1 MKETFGQRFQRL
13 RKAKNYTQED
23 VANQFNI
30 SPQAVSKWENDIS
43 YPDITV
49 LASLSDFL
57 GVTTDELLGKTY
69 ELQHIEKRK
78 DHKELK
84 DMILRIIVNER
95 DGDKVKVNLPLSLI
109 KLGIHTGAQINVGK
123 NKDIFKDIDFEQII
137 TMAENGLIGKLVEI
151 EDEDGSTVDIFIE

>member
-95 DGDKVKVNLPLSLI
+95 DGDKVKINLPLSLI
-109 KLGIHTGAQINVGK
+109 KLGIHTGAQVNVGK
-123 NKDIFKDIDFEQII
+123 NKDVFKDIDFEQII
-137 TMAENGLIGKLVEI
+137 KMAENGLIGKLVEI